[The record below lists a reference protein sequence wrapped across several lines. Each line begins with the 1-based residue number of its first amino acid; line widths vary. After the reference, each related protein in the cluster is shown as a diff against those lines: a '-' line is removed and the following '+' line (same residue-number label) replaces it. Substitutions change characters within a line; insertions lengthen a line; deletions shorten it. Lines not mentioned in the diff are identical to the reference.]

1 MGMLSDLMYQRQDG
15 YEPDQRQRVAEQM
28 LLAQN
33 TAQNTMKPKAYWDF
47 RLKVNDFETP
57 DDQLM
62 QKYKMQQPAPAAPT
76 APQGQRPQGQVGMTT
91 LSPEKEAILR
101 AQLRELRP
109 HLPQSAYDDMVAAHK
124 AAKGLR

>member
-15 YEPDQRQRVAEQM
+15 YEPYQRQRVAEQM

-33 TAQNTMKPKAYWDF
+33 SIPSG
-47 RLKVNDFETP
+47 
-57 DDQLM
+57 M
-62 QKYKMQQPAPAAPT
+62 QKQYIENDPNLYGPRPSAPAAPT

-109 HLPQSAYDDMVAAHK
+109 NLPQSAYDDMVAAHK

>member
-15 YEPDQRQRVAEQM
+15 YEPDPRQRVAEQI

-33 TAQNTMKPKAYWDF
+33 SIPAG
-47 RLKVNDFETP
+47 
-57 DDQLM
+57 M
-62 QKYKMQQPAPAAPT
+62 QKHYIDQKLFGPAQPAPAVPT

-109 HLPQSAYDDMVAAHK
+109 NLPQSVYDDMVAAHK

>member
-1 MGMLSDLMYQRQDG
+1 MYPPYDPMAQPQDTD
-15 YEPDQRQRVAEQM
+15 PRQRVAEQM

-33 TAQNTMKPKAYWDF
+33 TLKPRAYWDF

-62 QKYKMQQPAPAAPT
+62 QKYKMQQAPT

-91 LSPEKEAILR
+91 MTPEKEAALR
-101 AQLRELRP
+101 AQLKGWG
-109 HLPQSAYDDMVAAHK
+109 LPQSEIDRKVLEHK
-124 AAKGLR
+124 VQSGLR

>member
-1 MGMLSDLMYQRQDG
+1 MGMLSDLMYQRQGG
-15 YEPDQRQRVAEQM
+15 YTPEPRQRVAEQM

-33 TAQNTMKPKAYWDF
+33 SIPAG
-47 RLKVNDFETP
+47 
-57 DDQLM
+57 M
-62 QKYKMQQPAPAAPT
+62 QKHYIDQKLFGPAQPAPT

-109 HLPQSAYDDMVAAHK
+109 NLPQSVYDDMVAAHK